1 MLNDRTCSRGSA
13 VQEARLTRRKLLPTL
28 LGLLLF
34 ILLISACGG
43 SRQATDGGSTSAQPV
58 DEASVPALSGPFG
71 AVATSAISVDLAWDP
86 IDGATGYRI
95 ENQFGDSGWLL
106 LTELAADVTT
116 YEDFLAP
123 SNMNLKYRLTPL
135 IGNEEGK
142 ALEVTV
148 TTPEE
153 IPNPVT
159 VIATL
164 EEPDYSSIGI
174 DLPGFDASTFDP
186 STFDPSMLDLS
197 GVDTENLDLTSLSP
211 EPVSDTQ
218 RIGPEGGTLSIT
230 GRNGVTYTLKIP
242 PDALDF
248 TTIFIMTPV
257 ADIEGYPFS
266 EGYFGA
272 VQIQPEGVFFDAPAV
287 LTFEFPEEG
296 PAPNPPSAEVVPI
309 AFAYKFGGQEFH
321 LTPIVEE
328 DTPLSRNQAT
338 RSEKLASPTHQVLSN
353 LMVMVTRAQ
362 TVGAGMA
369 NEGEIHSQ
377 TTDHSVPNPNENAA
391 QKAAASQADDTQSQL
406 RGGPLTDEEREKI
419 ERERDVARRRKALQ
433 IVDSM
438 KAASD
443 MNEFLDFGL
452 ADFRVFY
459 STPGYALLPVDFKN
473 YLWDTAISVAK
484 KFLEP
489 KECPS
494 PQAAAIQELVRR
506 LMKPKN
512 AFDQEFADRFK
523 KEYGRDGENLLK
535 SLNATQSCKVRLT
548 ISSTVSIES
557 TNPPSTVH
565 MVVYAEFPLQ
575 WRYEGEPFL
584 YGAGDITY
592 QEFQNSGTCQ
602 FNQDTLKGSVITVV
616 RLKPVYQPNGDLEDW
631 LLWPYEVAG
640 PQKSA
645 TGECKEGTD
654 ITKGGAENIGGTSG
668 DLWGGSI
675 SMATPGFE
683 SKLGWLDWDLHP
695 STGELAMWH
704 KEDANGQ
711 GSVRVT
717 HYTELRLLKSIGK

>member
-1 MLNDRTCSRGSA
+1 MSSKWDPVKLSIRIRQTRKFY
-13 VQEARLTRRKLLPTL
+13 VRLPILVGLLPVVFL
-28 LGLLLF
+28 LG
-34 ILLISACGG
+34 ACGG
-43 SRQATDGGSTSAQPV
+43 SNTSTVTGQGQENIQSEPSSP
-58 DEASVPALSGPFG
+58 EPSGPFSV
-71 AVATSAISVDLAWDP
+71 VATSAISVDLAWDP
-86 IDGATGYRI
+86 VEGATGYRV
-95 ENQFGDSGWLL
+95 ENQFADSEWFQ
-106 LTELAADVTT
+106 LAEVDASQTT
-116 YEDFLAP
+116 YEDFLTP
-123 SNMNLKYRLTPL
+123 SNMELNYRLSPL
-135 IGNEEGK
+135 MGDEEGK
-142 ALEVTV
+142 ALEATV

-159 VIATL
+159 VVATL

-186 STFDPSMLDLS
+186 STFDPSTLDLS
-197 GVDTENLDLTSLSP
+197 GVDTENLDLSSLSP

-230 GRNGVTYTLKIP
+230 GRNGVTYTLTIP

-248 TTIFIMTPV
+248 TTIFTMTPV

-272 VQIQPEGVFFDAPAV
+272 VQIRPEGVYFDAPAV

-296 PAPNPPSAEVVPI
+296 PAPNPPSAEVVPV

-338 RSEKLASPTHQVLSN
+338 RSEKLASPTRQVLSN

-377 TTDHSVPNPNENAA
+377 TSDHSVPNPNDNAA

-406 RGGPLTDEEREKI
+406 SGGPLTDEEREKI
-419 ERERDVARRRKALQ
+419 EQERDVARRRKALQ

-459 STPGYALLPVDFKN
+459 STPGYALLPVDFVN

-489 KECPS
+489 TECPS

-523 KEYGRDGENLLK
+523 KKFGGDGENLLK

-548 ISSTVSIES
+548 ISSTVSIEI

-602 FNQDTLKGSVITVV
+602 FNQDTLKGSAITVV

-640 PQKSA
+640 LQKSA

-654 ITKGGAENIGGTSG
+654 ITKGGATNTGGTSG

-683 SKLGWLDWDLHP
+683 SELGWLDWDLQP

-717 HYTELRLLKSIGK
+717 HYTELRLLKSTGK